1 MSEECDCPPCEKG
14 LPPWLAT
21 FADLMALLMCFFVL
35 LLSFAEMDVLKFKQ
49 VAGALKLAF
58 GVQRDVK
65 ATEIPRGTS
74 VIAQNYSP
82 GKPTEVT
89 PLEIMREKTTD
100 DTKTNLDYTDTTS
113 RNDQNRSSAMSED
126 CDCPPCKEGL
136 PPWLATFA
144 DLMALLM
151 CFFVLLLSFA
161 EMDVLKFKQV
171 AGALKLAFGVQRDVK
186 ATEIPRGTSV
196 IAQNYS
202 PGKPTE
208 VTPLEIMREKT
219 TDDTKT
225 NLDYT
230 DSTSRNDQSL
240 SEDQAEDLAQQ
251 KAQREAKEE
260 AEDLQEEL
268 AAAIGDGL
276 LEVEAFNDRV
286 LIRIRE
292 RGSFS
297 SGQAKLK
304 PEFLPILKLIAEV
317 LKQRDGHFIIAGH
330 TDDIPIE
337 TRQFRSN
344 WELSAGRAASVVH
357 YFIQEG
363 DIDPERMEIR
373 ALADNEP
380 LVPNDSWEN
389 RAQNRRVEISVLH
402 GNRQPIKIDEP
413 AHNVDFVED
422 PQ

>member
-1 MSEECDCPPCEKG
+1 MSEECDCPPCE
-14 LPPWLAT
+14 
-21 FADLMALLMCFFVL
+21 
-35 LLSFAEMDVLKFKQ
+35 
-49 VAGALKLAF
+49 
-58 GVQRDVK
+58 
-65 ATEIPRGTS
+65 
-74 VIAQNYSP
+74 
-82 GKPTEVT
+82 
-89 PLEIMREKTTD
+89 
-100 DTKTNLDYTDTTS
+100 
-113 RNDQNRSSAMSED
+113 
-126 CDCPPCKEGL
+126 EGL

-171 AGALKLAFGVQRDVK
+171 AGALKLAFGVQRDVI
-186 ATEIPRGTSV
+186 ATEIPKGTSV
-196 IAQNYS
+196 IALQYS

-230 DSTSRNDQSL
+230 DSESRNDQSL
-240 SEDQAEDLAQQ
+240 AEAEAMAQQQAE
-251 KAQREAKEE
+251 REAKEE

-292 RGSFS
+292 RGSFA

-304 PEFLPILKLIAEV
+304 AGFLPILKLIAEV
-317 LKQRDGHFIIAGH
+317 LNQRDGHFIIAGH

-337 TRQFRSN
+337 TTQFRSN

-357 YFIQEG
+357 YFIQQG

-380 LVPNDSWEN
+380 IVPNDSWEN

-402 GNRQPIKIDEP
+402 GNRQAIDIDSP
-413 AHNVDFVED
+413 TQNVDFVD
-422 PQ
+422 